1 VSRQTNY
8 ASKRPTSFLT
18 TTFSFFAVDV
28 LVPEAPFALPL
39 AFALALI
46 LRLAFLTNRSLVA
59 CSCSLQIETK
69 MIEGAR
75 HLFLFRLART

>member
-1 VSRQTNY
+1 
-8 ASKRPTSFLT
+8 
-18 TTFSFFAVDV
+18 
-28 LVPEAPFALPL
+28 
-39 AFALALI
+39 

-59 CSCSLQIETK
+59 CSCSLHIETK